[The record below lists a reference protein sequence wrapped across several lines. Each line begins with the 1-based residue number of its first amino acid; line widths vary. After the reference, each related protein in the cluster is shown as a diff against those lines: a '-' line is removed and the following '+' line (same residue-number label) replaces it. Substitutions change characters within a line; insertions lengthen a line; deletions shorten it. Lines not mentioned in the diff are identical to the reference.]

1 MGNSTRCARTV
12 CTEPGKLLVTS
23 PDDGL
28 IRNRLAAFPQVSIQA
43 QDTAG
48 DTKHYVASAVHDC
61 IARRQL
67 LHGKVSAEL
76 KNHILR
82 ILENKYHGLY
92 VFISFSQ
99 NIRILKFTG
108 FIWPRSQ
115 IAAICRQ
122 NNVRVALRNT
132 PEEVEDSF
140 KAAEQWHDKVVELL
154 MLPCS
159 RERFRSVDVNS
170 PNFLFCKV
178 FLSLPIM

>member
-12 CTEPGKLLVTS
+12 CTEPGKLLVTNR
-23 PDDGL
+23 DDGW
-28 IRNRLAAFPQVSIQA
+28 IRNRLAAFPQVSSQA
-43 QDTAG
+43 QGTAG
-48 DTKHYVASAVHDC
+48 DITHNVASAVHDC

-67 LHGKVSAEL
+67 LGGGISAEL

-82 ILENKYHGLY
+82 ILENKSHGLY

-122 NNVRVALRNT
+122 NN
-132 PEEVEDSF
+132 VEDSF

-170 PNFLFCKV
+170 PNFLFFKV
-178 FLSLPIM
+178 FLSLTIM